1 MSEYYSKEDRQL
13 IKRCIAQDR
22 HAQRLLYGRYAQA
35 MYHTVIRMIP
45 DQMDAEDV
53 LQEAFLN
60 VFRKLDTFHGDSS
73 IGAWIKRIV
82 VNSALNFIRKNKI
95 SYLSLEDNWVEEAEE
110 EQDYSQVSTA
120 QIHEAIKA
128 LPDGCRTVFSLYQ
141 LEGYRHKEIAEILDI
156 TESTSKTQ
164 YRRAKN
170 MLQQQLKKK
179 LAKCEVKKVIS

>member
-1 MSEYYSKEDRQL
+1 
-13 IKRCIAQDR
+13 
-22 HAQRLLYGRYAQA
+22 
-35 MYHTVIRMIP
+35 
-45 DQMDAEDV
+45 MDAEDV

-60 VFRKLDTFHGDSS
+60 VFKKLDAFHGDAS

-82 VNSALNFIRKNKI
+82 INAALNFIRKNRI
-95 SYLSLEDNWVEEAEE
+95 SYLSLEDKWVEEVAEE
-110 EQDYSQVSTA
+110 QQDYSQVSTT

-141 LEGYRHKEIAEILDI
+141 LEGYRHREIAEILDI

-179 LAKCEVKKVIS
+179 LVKRLAE